1 MQLLNLKIDRVST
14 PGQINPLCETLPVA
28 KTVPTNLTIWDIA
41 GLVRNASSGAGLG
54 NKFLNDIRQVDGILQ
69 IVRGFVDDEIVHI
82 EDNKV
87 DPVRD
92 LVIVNDEL
100 ILKDLEIIELEIERV
115 NKMKTNQELV
125 GRMK

>member
-1 MQLLNLKIDRVST
+1 M
-14 PGQINPLCETLPVA
+14 
-28 KTVPTNLTIWDIA
+28 
-41 GLVRNASSGAGLG
+41 
-54 NKFLNDIRQVDGILQ
+54 
-69 IVRGFVDDEIVHI
+69 
-82 EDNKV
+82 
-87 DPVRD
+87 RD